1 MSPRRRGGRGRRRP
15 GAARPP
21 SHPPQGNGHDAPE
34 EREQESVEPEQERA
48 PAEAQP
54 PRGTRP
60 RPGRGRASTP
70 RAERPSAARAAPPPV
85 VREERP
91 SFPRAERPSEPP
103 ADDEES
109 LLEEEIAAH
118 REIAADGRS
127 APGAGPQAVAAFTTF
142 LRALGID
149 PRRDPEYTVTAQL
162 TADFLAER
170 TAALRRE
177 PGPLRPSRYRGH
189 PGESVKLEKIPV
201 YGMCPHHLVPYF
213 GTASVSY
220 MPTDR
225 ICGIGA
231 IARLVRELACAPRL
245 QESLTQAIADA
256 IERDLEPASVEVSVR
271 ARHLCL
277 EMRGVEQRALL
288 VTEARR
294 GGPGTP
300 PAPKP
305 QAPGRR

>member
-15 GAARPP
+15 GAARPVSQP
-21 SHPPQGNGHDAPE
+21 QSQGNGHDAPE
-34 EREQESVEPEQERA
+34 ELEVEVEQE
-48 PAEAQP
+48 EAQP
-54 PRGTRP
+54 AREARP
-60 RPGRGRASTP
+60 RSERRGRTSTP
-70 RAERPSAARAAPPPV
+70 RAERAPAV
-85 VREERP
+85 
-91 SFPRAERPSEPP
+91 PRAERPAERP
-103 ADDEES
+103 ADDEE

-162 TADFLAER
+162 TADFMAER

-256 IERDLEPASVEVSVR
+256 IERDLEPASVAVSIR

-294 GGPGTP
+294 GAPGTP
-300 PAPKP
+300 AAPRP
-305 QAPGRR
+305 QASGRR